1 MGRVAEGEAVRSAGE
16 QAPAEQSTRL
26 RDSLITAIAPL
37 TWGTTY
43 LVTTEFLPPDRP
55 LLLSALRA
63 LPVGLLFVA
72 VHRHLPTGIWW
83 WRAFALS
90 VLNISASFALLFVAA
105 YRLHGGVAGTM
116 TSMQPLTVVLLAW
129 LVLGERPTGAKLL
142 AAAAGVIGVALLIL
156 TPDVRPDALGLLAAL
171 LHPFVTGL
179 GTVYTQRW
187 PRPVP
192 LLAYTGW
199 QLALGGLTMIP
210 FALAFEGPL
219 PTFTPTHVAGLA
231 YMGLVG
237 TGLAY
242 FVWFRGIERISASA
256 SAFLILLIPVVA
268 TAIDSLVLHRH
279 LGPLQLLGAAIVLVS
294 VFVAERASASGR
306 RRKNASDAAVAAGA
320 RE

>member
-1 MGRVAEGEAVRSAGE
+1 MAEGEAVLGADDGAPAGE
-16 QAPAEQSTRL
+16 GTRL

-37 TWGTTY
+37 AWGTTY

-63 LPVGLLFVA
+63 LPVGLLFLVLK
-72 VHRHLPTGIWW
+72 RHWLSGIWW

-90 VLNISASFALLFVAA
+90 VLNISASFTLLFLAA
-105 YRLHGGVAGTM
+105 YRLPGGVAGTM
-116 TSMQPLTVVLLAW
+116 TSTQPLVVVLLAW
-129 LVLGERPTGAKLL
+129 LVLGEQPKRAKSL
-142 AAAAGVIGVALLIL
+142 AAGAGVIGVALLIL
-156 TPDVRPDALGLLAAL
+156 TPDVRLDALGLLAAL
-171 LHPFVTGL
+171 LHPFINGL

-187 PRPVP
+187 VRPVP
-192 LLAYTGW
+192 LLTFTGW
-199 QLALGGLTMIP
+199 QLTLGGLTMIP

-219 PTFTPTHVAGLA
+219 PTFTPTHLAGLA
-231 YMGLVG
+231 YMGLVA

-256 SAFLILLIPVVA
+256 AAFLILLIPVIA

-294 VFVAERASASGR
+294 VFVAERSSAVGR
-306 RRKNASDAAVAAGA
+306 RRREASGSERA
-320 RE
+320 